1 MSNDGQPNNMRPDA
15 SLEGEQEGVGVRSD
29 EQTAAA
35 NEVAAALAAAP
46 DPIGLQDVLN
56 MLDDSDDEDD
66 VMAGDITAGW
76 DSGIGAAR
84 APQIS
89 LFQRRQANGGG
100 AMNRTPNL
108 FYRRTIVPPRRR
120 PAAIYNPRQ
129 VVNIPRVLN
138 IPFSNFGSNLL
149 VASRLEPLPVPPRV
163 PGAHDEPSSASAAAA
178 ATPGSANAVT
188 PLTPSFQDMLRFL
201 VGLRAGPI
209 EPMPWQSEEW
219 ERLVAETMADTGGV
233 KTVAS
238 EAGLKE
244 VKLSKYSGGQ
254 GDEGSEAK
262 SPEVCAITQM
272 PFEEG
277 DDVAEMPCGHKFDQE
292 CLLRW
297 LKDESA
303 ACPICRTEVDSVE
316 VSLRDNDDSEDDL
329 DGVDSNGAT
338 VGIEQTES
346 QNEGT
351 EGQQEAVG
359 GNVVNGNG
367 GAIPGWYFSPAP
379 HIRPTY
385 SRRIGHP
392 RVTEEVALENL
403 QRIEREQEDDLLEAA
418 ILAAVMRESMNIA

>member
-1 MSNDGQPNNMRPDA
+1 
-15 SLEGEQEGVGVRSD
+15 
-29 EQTAAA
+29 
-35 NEVAAALAAAP
+35 
-46 DPIGLQDVLN
+46 
-56 MLDDSDDEDD
+56 
-66 VMAGDITAGW
+66 
-76 DSGIGAAR
+76 
-84 APQIS
+84 
-89 LFQRRQANGGG
+89 
-100 AMNRTPNL
+100 
-108 FYRRTIVPPRRR
+108 
-120 PAAIYNPRQ
+120 
-129 VVNIPRVLN
+129 
-138 IPFSNFGSNLL
+138 
-149 VASRLEPLPVPPRV
+149 
-163 PGAHDEPSSASAAAA
+163 
-178 ATPGSANAVT
+178 
-188 PLTPSFQDMLRFL
+188 
-201 VGLRAGPI
+201 
-209 EPMPWQSEEW
+209 MPWQSEEW

-254 GDEGSEAK
+254 GNGGSEAK

-316 VSLRDNDDSEDDL
+316 VSLRENDDSEDDL
-329 DGVDSNGAT
+329 DGSAASA
-338 VGIEQTES
+338 EQTES

-359 GNVVNGNG
+359 GNVVNVNG
-367 GAIPGWYFSPAP
+367 RAIPSWYFSPSP
-379 HIRPTY
+379 NIPVGL
-385 SRRIGHP
+385 RIGHP